1 MCKYI
6 LIEGTI
12 NVVKTDTQKI
22 YFYCIF
28 TFYWSKIIKVM
39 KSILKLHAL
48 IILVIFFITSTAT
61 AQYQNL
67 GNANQGEIKRNPW
80 FVGGMIGGSF
90 SNNGGSFEIAPLV
103 GYKVTPDFNVGTRL
117 TYIYSSFDYGGN
129 IGKKTFHDYGG
140 SLFAQHRLF
149 NFLVAHAEYEVLS
162 VEYPVDQ
169 YTNTRRTINSL
180 FLGGGLF
187 QSMGGR
193 GFATIMIL
201 YNVLETKYSPYSN
214 PVIRIGFG
222 VGL

>member
-1 MCKYI
+1 
-6 LIEGTI
+6 
-12 NVVKTDTQKI
+12 
-22 YFYCIF
+22 
-28 TFYWSKIIKVM
+28 M

-48 IILVIFFITSTAT
+48 IFLVILFSTYT
-61 AQYQNL
+61 TNAQYQNL
-67 GNANQGEIKRNPW
+67 GNANQGEIKTNPW

-103 GYKVTPDFNVGTRL
+103 GYKVTPDFRVGTRL
-117 TYIYSSFDYGGN
+117 IYIYSSFDYGGN
-129 IGKKTFHDYGG
+129 IGKRSFHDYGA

-149 NFLVAHAEYEVLS
+149 KFLIAHAEYELLS
-162 VEYPVDQ
+162 VEYPFDQ
-169 YTNTRRTINSL
+169 YKNERRTINSL

-201 YNVLETKYSPYSN
+201 YNVLETQYSPYTN